1 MTATRS
7 CANLLLRMTNTSGII
22 SQRGWNF
29 WSPVNVDCQWN
40 ISSNAMLQLVFVR
53 FKTQTSTDFVR
64 VYDGGSSSSP
74 LIGRFSGSSLP
85 APITS
90 SSGNLYVRFTSNS
103 SRRYGEFEAHYRGM
117 HRASEK
123 YNQKKHIAST
133 FSLVRSFLL

>member
-1 MTATRS
+1 MTATSSRT
-7 CANLLLRMTNTSGII
+7 NLLLRVTNTSGII
-22 SQRGWNF
+22 SQRGRKF
-29 WSPVNVDCQWN
+29 YHLDYQWN
-40 ISSNAMLQLVFVR
+40 ISSNVMLQLVFVR
-53 FKTQTSTDFVR
+53 FKTQTSTDFLR

-90 SSGNLYVRFTSNS
+90 SSGNLYVRFTSNG